1 MTPLAQLQAAL
12 RTPMGAALA
21 ALFLILLAVLP
32 GQATIP
38 PIDRDEPRFA
48 QSTRQMVETG
58 DYVDIQYL
66 DQPRHLQPAGIY
78 WLQAIAVQ
86 TLGVKDVRAIWPH
99 RVPSWLAA
107 ICTVFMTW
115 WLGGLLFGRE
125 AGRIAAALMGACLIL
140 GVEARLAKIDSTLCA
155 TTLLAQAALAKVFL
169 ARDRGE
175 RVSTWWLVL
184 FWAALGFGGLLKGPI
199 VLLVTGGT
207 VLGLVALERR
217 AKWLLA
223 LKPLWGVPL
232 MLALAAPWYIAIGMA
247 TDGAFFRTALGYS
260 VVGKIAGTHQRH
272 GGPIGYHT
280 LLFPVVFWPG
290 SLFALLSIP
299 YVWAQR
305 RTPVVRFCLAW
316 IMPAWIVF
324 ELSGTKLPHY
334 TLPLLPAVAMLSA
347 AAILEAGSAK
357 WFGRP
362 RLFAAVAVLWTIV
375 AAVLTVGVP
384 GLRIYLQND
393 VAMGSLLLGGVALI
407 GALFTL
413 GLVGQG
419 RPRAGVVAAVA
430 TALLTWF
437 NAFGVTLPALDRIF
451 MSPRV
456 IAAIGAQRPC
466 PTSRLALL
474 DYHEPSLVFLYGPGI
489 VLTHTPAEAAAALAA
504 DTACT
509 MVLTGNSG
517 RDAMLADLRARGIA
531 MKEIATV
538 TGENYNEG
546 DDEKLSVYVA
556 APKPPPATSPA
567 RVRRKPRV

>member
-1 MTPLAQLQAAL
+1 
-12 RTPMGAALA
+12 MGAALA

-86 TLGVKDVRAIWPH
+86 TLGDKDVRAIWPH
-99 RVPSWLAA
+99 RVPSWLAS
-107 ICTVFMTW
+107 ICTVFLTW

-125 AGRIAAALMGACLIL
+125 AGRIAAGLMGACLIL
-140 GVEARLAKIDSTLCA
+140 GAEARLAKIDSTLCA
-155 TTLLAQAALAKVFL
+155 ATLLAQAALAKVFF

-175 RVSTWWLVL
+175 NVSTWWLVL

-207 VLGLVALERR
+207 VLGLIATERR

-232 MLALAAPWYIAIGMA
+232 MLALAAPWYVAIGFA
-247 TDGAFFRTALGYS
+247 THGAFFKTALGYS
-260 VVGKIAGTHQRH
+260 VVGKIAGAHQRH

-280 LLFPVVFWPG
+280 LLFPAMFWPG

-299 YVWAQR
+299 FVWAQR
-305 RTPVVRFCLAW
+305 RTPAVRFCLAW
-316 IMPAWIVF
+316 LIPAWIVF

-334 TLPLLPAVAMLSA
+334 TLPLLPAAAMLSA
-347 AAILEAGSAK
+347 AGVLEAGTAK

-362 RLFAAVAVLWTIV
+362 RLFAAVAVLWAAI

-384 GLRIYLQND
+384 SLRLWLQHD
-393 VAMGSLLLGGVALI
+393 VAMGSLLLGGAALI
-407 GALFTL
+407 GSLFTV

-419 RPRAGVVAAVA
+419 RARTAVIAAVA
-430 TALLTWF
+430 TALLTWI
-437 NAFGVTLPALDRIF
+437 NVFGLTLPKLDRVF

-466 PTSRLALL
+466 PSSRLALL
-474 DYHEPSLVFLYGPGI
+474 DYHEPSLVFLYGPGV
-489 VLTHTPAEAAAALAA
+489 VLTHTPEEAAAAMVA
-504 DTACT
+504 DTTCT
-509 MVLTGNSG
+509 MVLTGNAG
-517 RDAMLADLRARGIA
+517 RGQTLADLYARGVTT
-531 MKEIATV
+531 KLIATV
-538 TGENYNEG
+538 EGENYNEG
-546 DDEKLSVYVA
+546 DDEKLTVYVA
-556 APKPPPATSPA
+556 KPLPTPVAPPKPN
-567 RVRRKPRV
+567 RKRRR